1 MSTAARRWILCGL
14 GVLAGLAAWP
24 VTELALKYQ
33 SSFPSYLIFSLALGA
48 VFGLILGAFFG
59 SAAGITTYIRIRII
73 RGALAGAAVGLAGG
87 AVGFLIGQ
95 AVLLLLGNVIFSSR
109 RSLTMVGLPVA
120 RAVGWSVLGVFIG
133 MADGIRVRSLKKI
146 LVGSLGGFI
155 GGLLGGFLLEYSGV
169 FFPSFSY
176 ARLGGCILLGLLI
189 GLFYG
194 IIERQLSCGVL
205 RILNGP
211 YKGKEYLVSQNR
223 MTVGASSRSDISL
236 SGYKK
241 VGEIHAV
248 ITVKRKNVRLRE
260 KDTAFPVL
268 VNEEKVKEHELK
280 FEDVIKM
287 GSARLYYRAE

>member
-1 MSTAARRWILCGL
+1 M

-33 SSFPSYLIFSLALGA
+33 SSFPSYLVFSLALGA

-59 SAAGITTYIRIRII
+59 SAAGITTYIRIRIF
-73 RGALAGAAVGLAGG
+73 RGALTGAFIGLAGG

-95 AVLLLLGNVIFSSR
+95 AVLLLIGNVIFSSHK
-109 RSLTMVGLPVA
+109 SFTMVGLPVA
-120 RAVGWSVLGVFIG
+120 RAVGWSVLGIFIG

-146 LVGSLGGFI
+146 LIGSLGGFI

-169 FFPSFSY
+169 FFPSISY

-236 SGYKK
+236 SGYNK

-248 ITVKRKNVRLRE
+248 ITVKRKDVRLRE

-280 FEDVIKM
+280 FEDVIKI